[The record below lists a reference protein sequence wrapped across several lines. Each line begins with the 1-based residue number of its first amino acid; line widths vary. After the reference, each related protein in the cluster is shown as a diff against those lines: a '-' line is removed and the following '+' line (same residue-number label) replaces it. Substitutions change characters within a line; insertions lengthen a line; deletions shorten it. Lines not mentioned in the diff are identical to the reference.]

1 MDSVTQ
7 VTLGAAVGE
16 AVAGKEA
23 DNKAPLWGAFFGLLP
38 DLDVLANPFL
48 TEAQSL
54 TFHRS
59 LSHSFV
65 FIAVVTLA
73 AAYGLRRLHPNT
85 PVSKRRWAGL
95 VSAVLLTHVGLDCLT
110 TYGTQVFWP
119 FSDYPVV
126 YGTIFIIDPLYTVPL
141 ALGVLVSLYGPAT
154 APARR
159 WANYVGLG
167 LSSAY
172 LLLTVVNK
180 QYISHVFATALEQ
193 EAPSYERMFTAPT
206 PFNNLLWQG
215 IAEADDGY
223 YIGFYSLLDDDQSI
237 DFRYVP
243 KRHDLLSDAREN
255 PVVQRL
261 RHFSR
266 GYYIVRHTPD
276 GGLQVHDLRFGRS
289 DLGLTSNGQ
298 YLFTYRLQKG
308 PDGRIVGMRRE
319 EPPLRVTRPLL
330 RKFVARIQGQTEG
343 VPPTPDANSE

>member
-23 DNKAPLWGAFFGLLP
+23 GNKAPLWGAVFGLLP

-73 AAYGLRRLHPNT
+73 AAYGLRRLHPST
-85 PVSKRRWAGL
+85 SVSKRLWAGL

-119 FSDYPVV
+119 FSDYPVI

-141 ALGVLVSLYGPAT
+141 ALGVLGALYWPAT

-159 WANYVGLG
+159 WANYGGLA

-172 LLLTVVNK
+172 LLLTVVHK
-180 QYISHVFATALEQ
+180 QYVDHVFATALERK
-193 EAPSYERMFTAPT
+193 APDYERVFTAPT

-215 IAEADDGY
+215 IAETDDGY
-223 YIGFYSLLDDDQSI
+223 YVGLYSLLDPDRTI

-243 KRHDLLSDAREN
+243 KQHDLLGAAADH
-255 PVVQRL
+255 PIVQRL

-266 GYYIVRHTPD
+266 GYYIVRRSPGD
-276 GGLQVHDLRFGRS
+276 NLLVSDLRFGRN
-289 DLGLTSNGQ
+289 DVGLTSSGD
-298 YLFTYRLQKG
+298 YLFTFRLTRSPSGQITG
-308 PDGRIVGMRRE
+308 LHRN
-319 EPPLRVTRPLL
+319 EPPVAFDAPLL
-330 RKFVARIQGQTEG
+330 RRFKARILGS
-343 VPPTPDANSE
+343 PPSTPPSDGKSQ

>member
-23 DNKAPLWGAFFGLLP
+23 GNKAPLWGAVFGLLP

-48 TEAQSL
+48 TEAQAL

-73 AAYGLRRLHPNT
+73 AAYGLRRLHTDP
-85 PVSKRRWAGL
+85 PVSKRLWAGL
-95 VSAVLLTHVGLDCLT
+95 VAAVLLTHVGLDCLT

-119 FSDYPVV
+119 FSDYPVI
-126 YGTIFIIDPLYTVPL
+126 YGTIFIIDPLYTLPL
-141 ALGVLVSLYGPAT
+141 ALGLLVSLRWTAA

-159 WANYVGLG
+159 WANYVGLT
-167 LSSAY
+167 LSSTY

-180 QYISHVFATALEQ
+180 QYINHVFATALEQ
-193 EAPSYERMFTAPT
+193 EAPNYERVFTAPT

-215 IAEADDGY
+215 IAETDDGFY
-223 YIGFYSLLDDDQSI
+223 VGLYSLLDSDRSI
-237 DFRYVP
+237 EFRYVP
-243 KRHDLLSDAREN
+243 KRHDLLGPAADH

-266 GYYIVRHTPD
+266 GYYIVRRSPD
-276 GGLQVHDLRFGRS
+276 GDLLISDLRFGRN
-289 DLGLTSNGQ
+289 DIGLTSTGD
-298 YLFTYRLQKG
+298 YLFTFH
-308 PDGRIVGMRRE
+308 
-319 EPPLRVTRPLL
+319 LL
-330 RKFVARIQGQTEG
+330 RDPPGRVAGLRRDDPPIRLDAALLRRFGARILGHPSSTAPSDGKSQ
-343 VPPTPDANSE
+343 

>member
-16 AVAGKEA
+16 AVAGNEA
-23 DNKAPLWGAFFGLLP
+23 GNKAPLWGAVFGLLP

-119 FSDYPVV
+119 FSDYPMI

-180 QYISHVFATALEQ
+180 QYIDHVFATALMQ
-193 EAPSYERMFTAPT
+193 EAPGYERVFTAPT

-215 IAEADDGY
+215 IAETDDGFY
-223 YIGFYSLLDDDQSI
+223 VGLYSLLDSDRSI

-243 KRHDLLSDAREN
+243 KQHNLLGPAADHSI
-255 PVVQRL
+255 VQRL

-266 GYYIVRHTPD
+266 GYYIVRRSP
-276 GGLQVHDLRFGRS
+276 GGDLLMSDLRFGRN
-289 DLGLTSNGQ
+289 DVGLTSSGD
-298 YLFTYRLQKG
+298 YLFTFRLPETSSGQITG
-308 PDGRIVGMRRE
+308 LQRND
-319 EPPLRVTRPLL
+319 PPIEFNASLL
-330 RKFVARIQGQTEG
+330 RRFKARILGHP
-343 VPPTPDANSE
+343 VPMESSDGKSR